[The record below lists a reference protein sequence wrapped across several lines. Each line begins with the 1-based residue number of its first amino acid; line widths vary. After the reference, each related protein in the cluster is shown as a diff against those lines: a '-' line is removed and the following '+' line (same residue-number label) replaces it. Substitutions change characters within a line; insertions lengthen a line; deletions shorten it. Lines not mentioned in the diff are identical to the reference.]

1 MIKNLLSLEHFINM
15 LSRLTADYRSK
26 VASVCKILAGM
37 YLDNGETDAWSLASE
52 SLIWSVYL
60 CI

>member
-1 MIKNLLSLEHFINM
+1 M